1 MSIRRIAA
9 IVTVLA
15 ALPLAGAFSAG
26 GFSWG
31 EQYLVPEHPELAN
44 YDTQA
49 RFSAIYGYGVTGF
62 GMRNGGFVLG
72 VHSPDDPCGFE
83 GGFIGAISGQE
94 LRAGPF
100 TFAVDLWTG
109 IGGMHFA
116 EGSQDGRFALFGQ
129 ADIEIA
135 FRVFPGMRVAGYA
148 GMQGIADIVA
158 WQPLAAAVYYTPV
171 AGVRVAWGR

>member
-1 MSIRRIAA
+1 MSVRKTVAVV
-9 IVTVLA
+9 IVLVG
-15 ALPLAGAFSAG
+15 LPLAAAFAAG
-26 GFSWG
+26 GVSWG
-31 EQYLVPEHPELAN
+31 EQYLVPEYPELAN
-44 YDTQA
+44 YVTDAQFTA
-49 RFSAIYGYGVTGF
+49 VYGYGTTGF

-72 VHSPDDPCGFE
+72 VRAPGEETSWE

-109 IGGMHFA
+109 IGGMHFV

-171 AGVRVAWGR
+171 AGVRVAWGK